1 MPSLTRL
8 ARWAF
13 LLELKR
19 LDSIQA
25 LHSCDLRISN
35 GTSIHVT
42 FCYCWRITEP
52 RHTETQIDA
61 QQGRMH
67 AYKAHLA
74 IKHERSGTN
83 FDICAFRLHQ
93 FTNDFAK
100 LVCVGQLPG
109 GRGRREGRVW
119 AGRRGDA
126 VRRIHFMEAP
136 AKRCNL
142 LRALKI

>member
-8 ARWAF
+8 PRWAF
-13 LLELKR
+13 ILHR
-19 LDSIQA
+19 MRFGSIQA

-35 GTSIHVT
+35 GTSIDVA
-42 FCYCWRITEP
+42 FCYCWGITEL
-52 RHTETQIDA
+52 RHTERQIDA
-61 QQGRMH
+61 QQGHMH

-109 GRGRREGRVW
+109 GGGRRERRVW
-119 AGRRGDA
+119 ARRRGDA
-126 VRRIHFMEAP
+126 IRRIHFMEAP
-136 AKRCNL
+136 TKRSHL